1 MARSLR
7 EGTMSEAE
15 YELLLDVVRTAIAP
29 EPETD
34 SMARMF
40 SILNF
45 PKAANDNL
53 GAWPLLPFPD
63 GWFAAC

>member
-1 MARSLR
+1 
-7 EGTMSEAE
+7 MSEVE

-34 SMARMF
+34 SMARLF
-40 SILNF
+40 SIMNF
-45 PKAANDNL
+45 PKAANDNANDNL